1 MLEKLIV
8 KKFAGIEDLELEV
21 KKINILIGP
30 QASGKSICAKL
41 LCYFKNFVWQIL
53 STVEQN
59 QTKRDLDKSYSRL
72 FEECFPKEY
81 WGKEVFFIRYEIL
94 DIFIEI
100 TRISKGR
107 DKLSFTYSDFYKKE
121 LDRLRKEFNKVKS
134 PNEITIDKTSHK
146 ILIPN
151 LKDYFSIRYRWMD
164 RLEKFI
170 CREASFQQIFIPA
183 GRSFFAILQRNI
195 FSFLSSS
202 NELDPFLKQFGSTY
216 ENMKNSSVSQIRNR
230 TDKIDHEIDSL
241 MEKALCGKYIYDKGE
256 DFLESED
263 GRRIGIANS
272 SSGQQETL
280 PLAIILTTLPF
291 ITATPMGKT
300 VYIEEPEAHLF
311 PSAQRNIVELI
322 AAVFNYHEENC
333 FQFFITTHSPYILTA
348 INNLLQAGLIYRN
361 SDQKI
366 IDELEKIVPRYKALM
381 TEDLAAYEVAKGRCK
396 NIICSE
402 TGLIDARAIDAVSD
416 ELAIEFDNLL
426 NLT

>member
-1 MLEKLIV
+1 MVEKLIV
-8 KKFAGIEDLELEV
+8 KKFAGIENIELEV

-41 LCYFKNFVWQIL
+41 LFYFKNFVWQIL
-53 STVEQN
+53 STVEQD
-59 QTKRDLDKSYSRL
+59 QTKRDLDKSYSRF
-72 FEECFPKEY
+72 FEECFPKKS
-81 WGKEVFFIRYEIL
+81 WGKDVFFIRYEISNL
-94 DIFIEI
+94 FIEI
-100 TRISKGR
+100 TKPYGR
-107 DKLSFTYSDFYKKE
+107 DKLSLTYSDTYKKE
-121 LDRLRKEFNKVKS
+121 LEWLRREFKKVKS
-134 PNEITIDKTSHK
+134 SDELTINKTNHK

-151 LKDYFSIRYRWMD
+151 FKDYLSLRYAWMD
-164 RLEKFI
+164 RLEKKFS
-170 CREASFQQIFIPA
+170 REVSFQQIFIPA
-183 GRSFFAILQRNI
+183 GRALFAFLQRNI
-195 FSFLSSS
+195 FTFMLSK
-202 NELDPFLKQFGSTY
+202 NEIDPFFKHFGSIY
-216 ENMKNSSVSQIRNR
+216 ENMKNIWISQIRNR
-230 TDKIDHEIDSL
+230 TNKIDREIDNL
-241 MEKALCGKYIYDKGE
+241 IKTVLCGQYIHDKGE

-291 ITATPMGKT
+291 ITSDRIGKT

-322 AAVFNYHEENC
+322 ATIFNYHEESD
-333 FQFFITTHSPYILTA
+333 FQLFITTHSPYILTA

-361 SDQKI
+361 SEQEI
-366 IDELEKIVPRYKALM
+366 IEKLEKIVPRYKALI
-381 TEDLAAYEVAKGRCK
+381 TEDLAAYEVANGKCK

-402 TGLIDARAIDAVSD
+402 TGLIDAHAIDAVSD